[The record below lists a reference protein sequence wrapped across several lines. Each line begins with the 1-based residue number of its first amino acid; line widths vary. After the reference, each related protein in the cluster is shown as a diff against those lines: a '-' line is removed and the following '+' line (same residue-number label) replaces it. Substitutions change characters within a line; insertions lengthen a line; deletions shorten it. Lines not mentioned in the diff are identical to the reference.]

1 VAAPRVAFAE
11 IVAFALVGL
20 AIALLPAVLGLFRIV
35 QLTVFLIYGMLA
47 LSLDLIWGVAGIL
60 SFGQAALFGIGGYVY
75 GIVGINTGLPLLAL
89 LMGVAASVAIAS
101 VLGYVS
107 FYGRVA
113 PMFFAIITLIVA
125 LILYQVMSSM
135 ADPRYAIGVARLGG
149 YNGMTMIPTPGPEL
163 PFLSGTPLSPSGLF
177 YLVGGLLLAVLIL
190 SVALTR
196 ASFGRILRG
205 IRENEH
211 RTELLGFDVRWR
223 KTAIF
228 AIAGGIAGLAGGL
241 FAAWGN
247 FINPEV
253 FSLPQAA
260 LVVIWVLVGGRGTL
274 YGAVLGAV
282 AVQFLSSYLGAAG
295 STYTTVM
302 LGAAL
307 LIIVLFFKDG
317 LAPALWRP
325 VQRAIVN
332 WPPTVGGRHP

>member
-1 VAAPRVAFAE
+1 VAAPRVSFAE
-11 IVAFALVGL
+11 IAALVLAGL
-20 AIALLPAVLGLFRIV
+20 AIAFLPSILGLFTVV

-47 LSLDLIWGVAGIL
+47 LSLDLIWGFAGIL

-89 LMGVAASVAIAS
+89 LAGVIAAAAVAA
-101 VLGYVS
+101 VLGYLS

-125 LILYQVMSSM
+125 LILYQVMGST
-135 ADPRYAIGVARLGG
+135 ADPRYAVGAAKLGG
-149 YNGMTMIPTPGPEL
+149 YNGMTMIPTPGAEL
-163 PFLSGTPLSPSGLF
+163 PYLTGPPLGPSGLF
-177 YLVGGLLLAVLIL
+177 HLVGGLLIAVLASCI
-190 SVALTR
+190 ALTR
-196 ASFGRILRG
+196 SSFGRILQG

-223 KTAIF
+223 KTAAF
-228 AIAGGIAGLAGGL
+228 AIAGAIAGLAGAL

-307 LIIVLFFKDG
+307 LVIVLFFKDG

-325 VQRAIVN
+325 IHGAVVTRLSAA
-332 WPPTVGGRHP
+332 RR

>member
-1 VAAPRVAFAE
+1 VAAPRLGRGEIAAF
-11 IVAFALVGL
+11 GL
-20 AIALLPAVLGLFRIV
+20 AALLLALLPLAVGPFRVV

-47 LSLDLIWGVAGIL
+47 LSLDLIWGIAGIL

-75 GIVGINTGLPLLAL
+75 GVVAINTGLPLLGL
-89 LMGVAASVAIAS
+89 LASVVAPAGVAA

-107 FYGRVA
+107 FYGRIA
-113 PMFFAIITLIVA
+113 PMFFAVITLIVA
-125 LILYQVMSSM
+125 LILYQVMGST
-135 ADPRYAIGVARLGG
+135 ADPRYAIGAARLGG
-149 YNGMTMIPTPGPEL
+149 YNGMTMIPTPGGEL
-163 PFLSGTPLSPSGLF
+163 PFLSGAPLRPGGLL
-177 YLVGGLLLAVLIL
+177 YLVGGLLLAVLAFCI
-190 SVALTR
+190 ALTR
-196 ASFGRILRG
+196 SSFGRILQG
-205 IRENEH
+205 IRENEQ
-211 RTELLGFDVRWR
+211 RAELLGFDIRWR

-228 AIAGGIAGLAGGL
+228 TIAGAIAGLAGGL

-295 STYTTVM
+295 SSYTTLL
-302 LGAAL
+302 LGSVL
-307 LIIVLFFKDG
+307 LIIVLFFKEG

-325 VQRAIVN
+325 IQRAVLN
-332 WPPTVGGRHP
+332 RRPSPSS

>member
-1 VAAPRVAFAE
+1 VAAPRIGRGEFAAFGVA
-11 IVAFALVGL
+11 ALL
-20 AIALLPAVLGLFRIV
+20 IALLPSVVGPFRVV

-47 LSLDLIWGVAGIL
+47 LSLDLVWGLAGIL
-60 SFGQAALFGIGGYVY
+60 SFGQAALFGIGAYTY
-75 GIVGINTGLPLLAL
+75 GIVGINTGLPLLGLAAGIA
-89 LMGVAASVAIAS
+89 MPAGVAA

-113 PMFFAIITLIVA
+113 PMFFAVITLIVA
-125 LILYQVMSSM
+125 LILYQVMGST
-135 ADPRYAIGVARLGG
+135 ADPRYAIGAARLGG
-149 YNGMTMIPTPGPEL
+149 YNGMTMIPTPGGEL
-163 PFLSGTPLSPSGLF
+163 PFMSGGPLSPTGLLYF
-177 YLVGGLLLAVLIL
+177 VGGLLLVVLAMSITL
-190 SVALTR
+190 ARS
-196 ASFGRILRG
+196 SFGRILQG
-205 IRENEH
+205 IRENEQ
-211 RTELLGFDVRWR
+211 RAELLGFDIRWR

-228 AIAGGIAGLAGGL
+228 TVAGAIAGLSGGL

-295 STYTTVM
+295 STYTTLL
-302 LGAAL
+302 LGVAL
-307 LIIVLFFKDG
+307 LVIVLFFKEG

-325 VQRAIVN
+325 IQRGVLN
-332 WPPTVGGRHP
+332 RRPTASS

>member
-1 VAAPRVAFAE
+1 VAPPRVAFAE

-20 AIALLPAVLGLFRIV
+20 AIVLLPAVLGLFKIV

-60 SFGQAALFGIGGYVY
+60 SFGQAAMFGIGGYVY

-89 LMGVAASVAIAS
+89 LAGVAASVAIAF

-125 LILYQVMSSM
+125 LILYQVMGSM
-135 ADPRYAIGVARLGG
+135 ADPRYAIGAAKLGG
-149 YNGMTMIPTPGPEL
+149 YNGMTMIPIPGSEL
-163 PFLSGTPLSPSGLF
+163 PFLSGMPLSPSGLF
-177 YLVGGLLLAVLIL
+177 YLVGGLLLAVLIFG
-190 SVALTR
+190 VALTR
-196 ASFGRILRG
+196 TSFGRILQG

-211 RTELLGFDVRWR
+211 RSELLGFDVRWR

-274 YGAVLGAV
+274 YGAVVGAI
-282 AVQFLSSYLGAAG
+282 AVQFLSSYLGAVG

-307 LIIVLFFKDG
+307 LIIVLFFKEG

-325 VQRAIVN
+325 IQRAIVN
-332 WPPTVGGRHP
+332 RPPAVGG